1 MMFCFLWNNG
11 WLIMCLSPQEAV
23 KKDQSLLS
31 FPSQLGHVGSA
42 SRSVFFFPPKS
53 ISYCYLVCMIIV
65 NDNNTSNTLLKQQ
78 NTQLSAKDA
87 WLTVGYDGHYLSC
100 WTFWPFSHFDWWLQL
115 GAKRW
120 LSLWDSQF
128 LHPCSCILAAFFADF
143 NSCWLE

>member
-1 MMFCFLWNNG
+1 
-11 WLIMCLSPQEAV
+11 MCLSPQEAV

-42 SRSVFFFPPKS
+42 SRSVFFSPKS

-87 WLTVGYDGHYLSC
+87 
-100 WTFWPFSHFDWWLQL
+100 
-115 GAKRW
+115 
-120 LSLWDSQF
+120 
-128 LHPCSCILAAFFADF
+128 
-143 NSCWLE
+143 

>member
-1 MMFCFLWNNG
+1 
-11 WLIMCLSPQEAV
+11 MCLSPQEAV

-53 ISYCYLVCMIIV
+53 ISYCLVCMIIV

-87 WLTVGYDGHYLSC
+87 
-100 WTFWPFSHFDWWLQL
+100 
-115 GAKRW
+115 
-120 LSLWDSQF
+120 
-128 LHPCSCILAAFFADF
+128 
-143 NSCWLE
+143 